1 MSHYMITYWLV
12 ENRQRRGAVGPVAGR
27 YNIVVQAKSMRE
39 ALEKHAYPADCDCYR
54 MEIVPVHD
62 IIEEESDEQEDD

>member
-1 MSHYMITYWLV
+1 MTHYMITYWLV
-12 ENRQRRGAVGPVAGR
+12 ENRQRRGAVGPGAGR

-62 IIEEESDEQEDD
+62 IRRESDNEECD